1 MSRALVRQCV
11 ALMTAAIDAWERELR
26 DDRLALF
33 YATREPGLSCFPKN
47 FVDLALA
54 YSLSPLT
61 LVPESVPLLGW
72 MDRKLFMPALLW
84 IARTSLPAR
93 TLESARERASAEPV
107 RLQQNTNAAIAVAFV
122 WLAAIIVLTWLLLV
136 SFEVVDE
143 TPFVVCAVGVIS
155 GVFIGTYVRAVVY
168 GETIFGASSPLG
180 VVEVGVKDCVGPP
193 MGSVPLM
200 KAEFEGSG
208 V

>member
-1 MSRALVRQCV
+1 MLARQLL
-11 ALMTAAIDAWERELR
+11 AIMTGGIDEWERGLR

-33 YATREPGLSCFPKN
+33 YATRDPGLGSLPKTLN
-47 FVDLALA
+47 DVALA

-61 LVPESVPLLGW
+61 LVPESVPLLSW
-72 MDRKLFMPALLW
+72 VDSKLLMPTLLW
-84 IARTSLPAR
+84 LSRASIPAHI
-93 TLESARERASAEPV
+93 LEAARERASAEPV
-107 RLQQNTNAAIAVAFV
+107 RLQQNANAAITVACM
-122 WLAAIIVLTWLLLV
+122 WLAMIIVLTWLLLV
-136 SFEVVDE
+136 SFEAGDE
-143 TPFVVCAVGVIS
+143 TPFVVCAIGLMSAI
-155 GVFIGTYVRAVVY
+155 FLGTYVRAVVY